1 MINTYDFCKSSLR
14 FTDDEINKNEKISRQ
29 EMDKNKILKYLKD
42 TYKPGT
48 IFIDLVNNVKFEV
61 DNNAIINDYSNQYKH
76 YFYIS
81 VKPKIGYTNKTA
93 RVFELIDNKE
103 VYAEIVK
110 FKAHF
115 DLSLIQNPLM
125 PIATKSAL
133 ATIQETEVQSLQMIG
148 RQKRDS
154 NTVINIIDISQL
166 NTIYHI
172 KMLSTIK
179 IPLLSN
185 KINKQNN
192 LNNIKIINKK

>member
-1 MINTYDFCKSSLR
+1 MINTYDFCKTFLR
-14 FTDDEINKNEKISRQ
+14 FTDDEINKNEKIRSQ

-42 TYKPGT
+42 TYKPGC

-61 DNNAIINDYSNQYKH
+61 DDNAIINDYATENKP

-81 VKPKIGYTNKTA
+81 VKPTIGYNNKTA

-110 FKAHF
+110 FIPYL
-115 DLSLIQNPLM
+115 DLSKLEENNGIYRPKISSKPL
-125 PIATKSAL
+125 A
-133 ATIQETEVQSLQMIG
+133 VQMQQMIG

-154 NTVINIIDISQL
+154 NNVINIIDISQL

-172 KMLSTIK
+172 KLLSTIK
-179 IPLLSN
+179 TPLLSN
-185 KINKQNN
+185 KISKQNN

>member
-1 MINTYDFCKSSLR
+1 
-14 FTDDEINKNEKISRQ
+14 
-29 EMDKNKILKYLKD
+29 MDKNKILKYLKD

-61 DNNAIINDYSNQYKH
+61 DNNAIINDYSNQYKP